1 MGMMATNT
9 MTVRKFHDDHDDVE
23 RRPIDLVHL
32 AKQTLGDRSLENE
45 VLRLFMTQA
54 DVYMQRVEQAN
65 DDDAR
70 FAAAHTIKGSARNI
84 GAWIVADA
92 AEHVE
97 TSHEDKIAADVAALK
112 DALRETCSFI
122 SSLLDEK

>member
-1 MGMMATNT
+1 MASMAMSKITNEKT
-9 MTVRKFHDDHDDVE
+9 HDDFQ

-54 DVYMQRVEQAN
+54 DVYMTRVEQAN
-65 DDDAR
+65 DDEAR

-92 AEHVE
+92 AADVE
-97 TSHEDKIAADVAALK
+97 TAKEAKIKADVAVLK
-112 DALRETCSFI
+112 EALRETCFFI
-122 SSLLDEK
+122 SGLLD

>member
-1 MGMMATNT
+1 MMAMSIVTEDK
-9 MTVRKFHDDHDDVE
+9 MHHDVE

-32 AKQTLGDRSLENE
+32 AKQTLGDRSLETE

-54 DVYMQRVEQAN
+54 DVYMKRVEQAN
-65 DDDAR
+65 DDDTR

-92 AEHVE
+92 AAEVE
-97 TSHEDKIAADVAALK
+97 TAKEAKITADIAALK
-112 DALRETCSFI
+112 EALSETCFFI
-122 SSLLDEK
+122 SGILEEA

>member
-1 MGMMATNT
+1 MMAMSIVTEDKT
-9 MTVRKFHDDHDDVE
+9 HHDVE

-32 AKQTLGDRSLENE
+32 AKQTLGDRSLETE

-92 AEHVE
+92 AADVE
-97 TSHEDKIAADVAALK
+97 TAKEAKITADIAALK
-112 DALRETCSFI
+112 EALRETCFFI
-122 SSLLDEK
+122 SGLLEEA

>member
-1 MGMMATNT
+1 MIATNDI
-9 MTVRKFHDDHDDVE
+9 TVAQVREDAD

-32 AKQTLGDRSLENE
+32 AKQTLGDRSLETE

-54 DVYMQRVEQAN
+54 DVYMQRVELAN

-84 GAWIVADA
+84 GAWMVADA

-97 TSHEDKIAADVAALK
+97 TTDDNEIQADVKALK

-122 SSLLDEK
+122 SSLLD

>member
-1 MGMMATNT
+1 MGMIATNKI
-9 MTVRKFHDDHDDVE
+9 TVAETGDDID

-32 AKQTLGDRSLENE
+32 AKQTLGDRSLETE

-54 DVYMQRVEQAN
+54 DIYMQRVEQAN

-92 AEHVE
+92 AADVE
-97 TSHEDKIAADVAALK
+97 TGQDEKIKADVAALK
-112 DALRETCSFI
+112 EALKETCFFI
-122 SSLLDEK
+122 SSLLDDA